1 MEAAKTVK
9 EEGKDNNLVELIA
22 ADPAF
27 GLTRE
32 QIEERLKPELYVG
45 CAPRQVEVFLR
56 DIISPVLEKNKTEL
70 GIKAEINV

>member
-1 MEAAKTVK
+1 M
-9 EEGKDNNLVELIA
+9 ELIA

-56 DIISPVLEKNKTEL
+56 DIIRPVLDKNKAVL
-70 GIKAEINV
+70 GVKAEISV